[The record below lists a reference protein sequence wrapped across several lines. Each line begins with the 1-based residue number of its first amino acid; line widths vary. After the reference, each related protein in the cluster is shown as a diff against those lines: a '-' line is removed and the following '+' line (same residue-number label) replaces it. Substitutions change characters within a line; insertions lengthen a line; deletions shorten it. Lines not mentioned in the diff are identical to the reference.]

1 MITAST
7 GELLGYLADV
17 IAEAERYGATVLPP
31 DDGDEVVWARDG
43 DDLVMDVACRLPVD
57 RGSAPVDLVLQE
69 RWRPHGRDWRMAE
82 YGYELR
88 HHQLDYRRALHRHDE
103 EYFVRTHGVATH
115 EHCESTMGHEACG
128 HYAGEPVRGA
138 LDGLFRLY
146 NVWLSGQKPDC
157 STLRC
162 LG

>member
-1 MITAST
+1 VITAST

-31 DDGDEVVWARDG
+31 DDGDEVVWANDG
-43 DDLVMDVACRLPVD
+43 DGLVMDV
-57 RGSAPVDLVLQE
+57 APVDLVLQE
-69 RWRPHGRDWRMAE
+69 RWRPHGRDWLMAE

-88 HHQLDYRRALHRHDE
+88 HHQLGFRRALHRHDE

-115 EHCESTMGHEACG
+115 EHCESTMGHETCG
-128 HYAGEPVRGA
+128 HYAGEPMRGA
-138 LDGLFRLY
+138 LDGLMRLY
-146 NVWLSGQKPDC
+146 SVWLTGRKPDC
-157 STLRC
+157 STPRC

>member
-1 MITAST
+1 MIAAST

-17 IAEAERYGATVLPP
+17 IAEAERYGATILPP
-31 DDGDEVVWARDG
+31 HDGDEVAWARDG
-43 DDLVMDVACRLPVD
+43 DDLVMDVASRLPVE

-69 RWRPHGRDWRMAE
+69 RWRPHGRAWFMAE

-115 EHCESTMGHEACG
+115 EHCESTMGHETCG

-138 LDGLFRLY
+138 LDGLMRLY
-146 NVWLSGQKPDC
+146 NVWLTGRKPDC
-157 STLRC
+157 SMLRC